1 MGYTL
6 FTSEFTDL
14 KDEDW
19 KVKIY
24 TTNSG
29 VDTNIPFSLGPDGFR
44 LSYDFDEYDRC
55 KPIVGSRV
63 RFTMYQN
70 DSYTAISNAFY
81 ILLGGETEGEWRV
94 EIYKDPDSANTLFWA
109 GELLAEQTIIPDE
122 YPSAAVQ
129 LTAVDGLANLKGI
142 KYNDSGSAYTGTAT
156 ILGHLHN
163 IIQKLHVADIWTAS
177 DIELKFYEDFIG
189 KEYKDD
195 IAGAQNKQLEN
206 AKISHDAFYNKDND
220 GVRQYFNTYEVL
232 ESLAMTFNACVFC
245 SEGSVWWVPL
255 GALQDHANTLD
266 TANYMLGDGSVTYN
280 TVANVTTGATFGSAS
295 TQYEKLKGWE
305 RTSTPQFKEVKR
317 TRNYQGNKP
326 IVKDSLYTEANI
338 VASTILDDEDI
349 LYPIGTQ
356 FLVSGY
362 ITYFYDGDGTS
373 TDDSR
378 VARLILGIK
387 LRVGDSGGTE
397 RYLSRAVGFDSTN
410 VSYATFYN
418 DITDTDPDTPQYY
431 DAFYNPVSWEAG
443 VDTYDIVSYVFDK
456 RLGTN
461 APNNGNSGENI
472 LIPFQLITPALTAE
486 ATGLQLSASL
496 SGANVYGANDSD
508 LVDTT
513 DCDFNIGNFQ
523 AFIYDEDSSQDFNS
537 YDIKAIND
545 DTARYK
551 LNQGT
556 TLVGDRITDSDLG
569 TILINDGSNYVDST
583 EWTSLLSSTASLSI
597 NGLGV
602 RERLA
607 ANLTGK
613 RIERG
618 TLYKVGST
626 WIHPYT
632 ILSYLDDSGN
642 YYQISGL
649 NYVANSCEYDI
660 QCMYLSRDITG
671 ITVAQDNSKGPNV
684 EGFPDVLPDTKGP
697 GPDNI
702 VSDNSTKLGFITTD
716 TYGITKV
723 TTSTGGA
730 GLDINLPIS
739 KATTGQELIAIN
751 SVGAMAPIADGSSGE
766 YLKTDGSGVIT
777 WGSITQAGGWF
788 GSISLLK
795 VMPSEFM
802 GNDDPE
808 RTYKGIVIDDDTSG
822 YLGARAFDASTEHF
836 VMKAI
841 PTGYKATH
849 VEVYA
854 SSTVSSGVTVYRY
867 KHNDGEI
874 QSKGTGDTNSSIDIT
889 DITSATTDNIC
900 IKVATASNS
909 VLIYGADITIVAT

>member
-29 VDTNIPFSLGPDGFR
+29 SDTNIPFSLGPDGFR

-63 RFTMYQN
+63 QFTMYQN

-81 ILLGGETEGEWRV
+81 ILLGSETEGEWRV

-142 KYNDSGSAYTGTAT
+142 KYNSSGSAYTGTAT

-163 IIQKLHVADIWTAS
+163 IIQKLHVSDIWTAS
-177 DIELKFYEDFIG
+177 DVELKFYEDFIG

-206 AKISHDAFYNKDND
+206 AKISHDAFYNKDSE
-220 GVRQYFNTYEVL
+220 GIKQYYSAYEVL
-232 ESLAMTFNACVFC
+232 ETLALTFNVCVFC
-245 SEGSVWWVPL
+245 SEGSVWWLPL
-255 GALQDHANTLD
+255 GAIQDHANTLD

-317 TRNYQGNKP
+317 TREYGGVKP
-326 IVKDSLYTEANI
+326 VVKDSLYNKTEI
-338 VASTILDDEDI
+338 EASTILDDEDI
-349 LYPIGTQ
+349 EYPAGRK
-356 FLVSGY
+356 FLVSGMLRY
-362 ITYFYDGDGTS
+362 EYPGDNTS
-373 TDDSR
+373 TDGDKI
-378 VARLILGIK
+378 ARLKLGIRI
-387 LRVGDSGGTE
+387 RVGDAGGDD
-397 RYLSRAVGFDSTN
+397 RYLLRATTFNANNFSYANFFDS
-410 VSYATFYN
+410 A
-418 DITDTDPDTPQYY
+418 TDTDENDFFYY
-431 DAFYNPVSWEAG
+431 NSEQIDAAWSASP
-443 VDTYDIVSYVFDK
+443 SYYEIISPTLFNK
-456 RLGTN
+456 RLGTE
-461 APNNGNSGENI
+461 NNQSGV
-472 LIPFQLITPALTAE
+472 LFVGFQFLTPEITA
-486 ATGLQLSASL
+486 ATGLQLSATL
-496 SGANVYGANDSD
+496 AGVDKTGGADTD
-508 LVDTT
+508 LVDGTS
-513 DCDFNIGNFQ
+513 DFSITNFQ
-523 AFIYDEDSSQDFNS
+523 ANIYDEATAQEFNS
-537 YDIKAIND
+537 YDITATNPD
-545 DTARYK
+545 DSRYK
-551 LNQGT
+551 FNQGT
-556 TLVGDRITDSDLG
+556 TLIGDRISDSDLG
-569 TILINDGSNYVDST
+569 TILINNGSSYVDST
-583 EWTSLLSSTASLSI
+583 EWTSLLSSTSSLSI

-642 YYQISGL
+642 YYQITGL

-660 QCMYLSRDITG
+660 QCMYLSRSITG
-671 ITVAQDNSKGPNV
+671 ITVVQDNSKGPNV
-684 EGFPDVLPDTKGP
+684 NGFPEVLPDTKGP
-697 GPDNI
+697 GADNI

-716 TYGITKV
+716 THGITKV

-730 GLDINLPIS
+730 GIDISLPIS
-739 KATTGQELIAIN
+739 KATTGHEIIAIN
-751 SVGAMAPIADGSSGE
+751 AGGAMSPVADGSSGE
-766 YLKTDGSGVIT
+766 FLKTDGSGVLSWAAAT
-777 WGSITQAGGWF
+777 ASGSDGFF
-788 GSISLLK
+788 GSKTLLK
-795 VMPSEFM
+795 VMPSEFIM
-802 GNDDPE
+802 NDDYTRAPVVVE
-808 RTYKGIVIDDDTSG
+808 DDVTNILGIKAPSSATELYAFIVIPSG
-822 YLGARAFDASTEHF
+822 
-836 VMKAI
+836 M
-841 PTGYKATH
+841 KATH
-849 VEVYA
+849 VQVYA
-854 SSTVSSGVTVYRY
+854 SATTSSAVDVRTFNQTTGGSVSQT
-867 KHNDGEI
+867 
-874 QSKGTGDTNSSIDIT
+874 TGDLGSNIDIT
-889 DITSATTDNIC
+889 DITSTDTRNMVIKLSPASAAT
-900 IKVATASNS
+900 V
-909 VLIYGADITIVAT
+909 IYGADVTIAAT

>member
-29 VDTNIPFSLGPDGFR
+29 SDTNIPFSLGPDGFR

-63 RFTMYQN
+63 RLTMYQN

-81 ILLGGETEGEWRV
+81 LLLGSETEGKWRV

-142 KYNDSGSAYTGTAT
+142 KYNNSGAAYTGTTT

-177 DIELKFYEDFIG
+177 DVELKFYEDFIG

-206 AKISHDAFYNKDND
+206 AKISHDAFYNKDED
-220 GVRQYFNTYEVL
+220 GVKQYFSAYEVL

-245 SEGSVWWVPL
+245 SEGSVWWLPL
-255 GALQDHANTLD
+255 GAVQDHANTLD

-326 IVKDSLYTEANI
+326 VIFSSQI
-338 VASTILDDEDI
+338 ASGTLLEDEDASKAQ
-349 LYPIGTQ
+349 GTE
-356 FLVSGY
+356 FLVSGRLNY
-362 ITYFYDGDGTS
+362 STFGISGYSGQDAIARIKLSIT
-373 TDDSR
+373 
-378 VARLILGIK
+378 
-387 LRVGDSGGTE
+387 LRVGDAGGSSQ
-397 RYLSRAVGFDSTN
+397 YLDRDAVFNANAIDYFTVGADADVETYF
-410 VSYATFYN
+410 
-418 DITDTDPDTPQYY
+418 TPQYSDPSWSVDSSNRITVICDPIDIQNGY
-431 DAFYNPVSWEAG
+431 AMGLTSSPYTGTDFYFLAPGIPADAE
-443 VDTYDIVSYVFDK
+443 
-456 RLGTN
+456 
-461 APNNGNSGENI
+461 
-472 LIPFQLITPALTAE
+472 
-486 ATGLQLSASL
+486 GLQITIDVTAIDHNGTEVAAWVTDSNCSHYLS
-496 SGANVYGANDSD
+496 D
-508 LVDTT
+508 
-513 DCDFNIGNFQ
+513 IGVW
-523 AFIYDEDSSQDFNS
+523 IYDNENTQEFSS
-537 YDIKAIND
+537 YDIRAINPD
-545 DTARYK
+545 DSRYK
-551 LNQGT
+551 IDQGT

-569 TILINDGSNYVDST
+569 TILIKDGSSYVNAT
-583 EWTSLLSSTASLSI
+583 EWTSLMSSTASLSI

-607 ANLTGK
+607 ANKSGK

-632 ILSYLDDSGN
+632 ILSYLDDSSN
-642 YYQISGL
+642 YYQITGL

-684 EGFPDVLPDTKGP
+684 GGFPTEALSTKGP
-697 GPDNI
+697 LTSTGGI
-702 VSDNSTKLGFITTD
+702 VSDNTTKLSYVTTD

-723 TTSTGGA
+723 TTSTGSSA
-730 GLDINLPIS
+730 LDINLPIS
-739 KATTGQELIAIN
+739 KATTGQEIISIN
-751 SVGAMAPIADGSSGE
+751 SSGAMAPVADGASGE
-766 YLKTDGSGVIT
+766 FLKTNGSGVLS
-777 WGSITQAGGWF
+777 WAAAGGSGGGGWF
-788 GSISLLK
+788 GSTTLMK
-795 VMPSEFM
+795 VTPSEFM
-802 GNDDPE
+802 PNDDAPVRNGYE
-808 RTYKGIVIDDDTSG
+808 GLYIEDDTSG
-822 YLGARAFDASTEHF
+822 YLGVRTNHANTEMY

-849 VEVYA
+849 VEVYG
-854 SSTVSSGVTVYRY
+854 STGVINGVDVYLFRQTT
-867 KHNDGEI
+867 GAI
-874 QSKGTGDTNSSIDIT
+874 ISKGSGNINASIDIT
-889 DITSATTDNIC
+889 DIETTATNNIC
-900 IKVATASNS
+900 IKVAPGSNTI
-909 VLIYGADITIVAT
+909 VIYGADITITAI